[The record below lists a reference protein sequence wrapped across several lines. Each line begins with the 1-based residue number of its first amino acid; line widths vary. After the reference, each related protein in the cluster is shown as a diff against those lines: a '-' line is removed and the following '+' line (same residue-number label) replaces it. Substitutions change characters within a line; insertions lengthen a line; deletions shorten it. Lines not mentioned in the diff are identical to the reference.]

1 MRHKV
6 KRIHFG
12 GNERAQSRSLLPF
25 VAVRCLVKPQAA
37 PANTDEAHYAA

>member
-12 GNERAQSRSLLPF
+12 GNERAQSRSLLQF
-25 VAVRCLVKPQAA
+25 VAVRPLAT

>member
-12 GNERAQSRSLLPF
+12 GNERAQSRSLLQF
-25 VAVRCLVKPQAA
+25 VAA

>member
-1 MRHKV
+1 MRHEV
-6 KRIHFG
+6 GRIHFVG
-12 GNERAQSRSLLPF
+12 HERAQSRSLLQF